1 MTERI
6 RVREKESVLTA
17 LPEDYDADKV
27 TPMTSRMTKN
37 TKSEEDGPSTAHLYR
52 VSYLSPHKPIV
63 RHISVTF

>member
-37 TKSEEDGPSTAHLYR
+37 TKSEEDGPSTAQVCQWPSEGSL
-52 VSYLSPHKPIV
+52 VKAFL
-63 RHISVTF
+63 

>member
-52 VSYLSPHKPIV
+52 VSY
-63 RHISVTF
+63 